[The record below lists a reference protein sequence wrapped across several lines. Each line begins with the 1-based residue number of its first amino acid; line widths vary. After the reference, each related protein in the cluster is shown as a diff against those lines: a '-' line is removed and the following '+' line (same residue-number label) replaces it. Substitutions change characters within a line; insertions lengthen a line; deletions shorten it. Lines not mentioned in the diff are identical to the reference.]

1 MNYSLGYFDKFPP
14 FYSPLIHRGDEQITI
29 THGLLTMNAISTNLS
44 LSVIIICITGLV
56 GTLSDVMLLWKR
68 RFSHIMKHESK
79 MKQS

>member
-56 GTLSDVMLLWKR
+56 
-68 RFSHIMKHESK
+68 
-79 MKQS
+79 